1 MASSKARTPV
11 RRRAPQLALN
21 GLTASY
27 GRESAVG
34 RERHARR
41 PPETTANAVIEG
53 DVLDVLRSLPAER
66 SQPPIDKCDGL
77 GNARVGRA
85 ENSVRPVE
93 KHVAEHG

>member
-66 SQPPIDKCDGL
+66 KFDVIIAAKACLTSAAQ
-77 GNARVGRA
+77 
-85 ENSVRPVE
+85 
-93 KHVAEHG
+93 